1 MGSDWPRA
9 IRVHPGVLDPLGDV
23 EWGEPDGEGFYS
35 PTIRLQAPGALAL
48 PWHRET
54 VGHADIWE
62 IARKITASLS
72 VPLAEGLPPN
82 TDATWIVDSEN
93 KVVAFVGPVDAA
105 NEADA

>member
-1 MGSDWPRA
+1 
-9 IRVHPGVLDPLGDV
+9 
-23 EWGEPDGEGFYS
+23 
-35 PTIRLQAPGALAL
+35 
-48 PWHRET
+48 

-93 KVVAFVGPVDAA
+93 KVVAFVGNGRKQTANADAIIAAVARLAEPDPSTEPYPELAEAWRAVDAA